1 MAAAAA
7 SAGRDDVFEVGQS
20 LRIHNPALNVDV
32 TIHSPFIKE
41 LEGNSHFVS
50 LDFYQS
56 RGVYAL
62 LSSRLPKKAL
72 AKRPYTKV
80 LAKVVGKLKRK
91 RDDAFREAIQA
102 NAPANTRIKFAGDYS
117 VRPITKDRGVKAMAM
132 SQSDVVQ
139 CDMPPLDGES
149 DGFRLSCVVPLG
161 RHNANSE
168 IYVDAQSST
177 WDFLSKLVAQE
188 YRAAPEDQEVAPTSV
203 APPTAT
209 ASPVVARPSP
219 EETALCCQSPVAAQN
234 DDASCPERSDDSD
247 N

>member
-1 MAAAAA
+1 MLAPSGLFCRWSNPCKQSGMAAAAA

-72 AKRPYTKV
+72 SKRPYTKV

-102 NAPANTRIKFAGDYS
+102 NAPAHKRIKFTGDYS
-117 VRPITKDRGVKAMAM
+117 VLPKTKTGV
-132 SQSDVVQ
+132 
-139 CDMPPLDGES
+139 
-149 DGFRLSCVVPLG
+149 
-161 RHNANSE
+161 
-168 IYVDAQSST
+168 
-177 WDFLSKLVAQE
+177 
-188 YRAAPEDQEVAPTSV
+188 
-203 APPTAT
+203 
-209 ASPVVARPSP
+209 
-219 EETALCCQSPVAAQN
+219 
-234 DDASCPERSDDSD
+234 
-247 N
+247 